1 MDDRK
6 IKILYV
12 ITKSNWGGAQRYVYD
27 LARGLPLDKFEIA
40 IAAGGSGLLTEKL
53 RETDIRA
60 ISIPFLQ
67 RNVNIIKEFL
77 SLFALIKIFN
87 HERPDIIHLNST
99 KIGGL
104 GAIAARFSSFAM
116 RYGSLVI
123 FTAHGWGFN
132 EDRPLVFRII
142 IFLAQWITVLF
153 SDIVICVS
161 RDVFRHGMYF
171 PFSQNKVRMID
182 LAIAKPLYFTKNEA
196 RNKLQTLLNKT
207 NFADSEFPRLP
218 DGQALIGCV
227 AELTKNKGLTYVIEA
242 VGQLPASGFQLLI
255 IGEGEERKKL
265 ETLIVKYGLQ
275 NTVFLLGFVPEAARY
290 LKAFDIFILPSITEA
305 GAYVLH
311 EAAYAEL
318 PAVATKV
325 GGIPG
330 VIKDGENGFLVPS
343 KNPEALAGALKK
355 LLDDEGLRKHM
366 GQKNHEIVS
375 QKFSLPRML
384 KETIDIYNG
393 R

>member
-1 MDDRK
+1 MDRK

-27 LARGLPLDKFEIA
+27 LARGLPWDKFEIA
-40 IAAGGSGLLTEKL
+40 VAAGGSGLLMEKL
-53 RETDIRA
+53 REAGIRA

-67 RNVNIIKEFL
+67 RDVNIIKEFL

-87 HERPDIIHLNST
+87 RERPDIIHLNST

-104 GAIAARFSSFAM
+104 GAAAAKISSLIT
-116 RYGSLVI
+116 RHSPLVI

-132 EDRPLVFRII
+132 EDRPLLLRII
-142 IFLAQWITVLF
+142 IFLAQWVTVLF

-161 RDVFRHGMYF
+161 RDVFRQGMYF
-171 PFSQNKVRMID
+171 PVSQNKLRMID
-182 LAIAKPLYFTKNEA
+182 LAVAKPLYFTKNEA
-196 RNKLQTLLNKT
+196 KNKLQTLLNKT
-207 NFADSEFPRLP
+207 NFADSGFPPLS
-218 DGQALIGCV
+218 DEQAWIGCI
-227 AELTKNKGLTYVIEA
+227 AELTKNKGLTYLIEA
-242 VGQLPASGFQLLI
+242 VGRLPASGFQLLI
-255 IGEGEERKKL
+255 IGEGEDRKKL

-275 NTVFLLGFVPEAARY
+275 NTAFLLGFVPEVARY
-290 LKAFDIFILPSITEA
+290 LKAFDIFVLPSITEA

-330 VIKDGENGFLVPS
+330 VIKDGENGFLVPP
-343 KNPEALAGALKK
+343 KNPEALAGALKR
-355 LLDDEGLRKHM
+355 LLDDEVLRKKM
-366 GQKNHEIVS
+366 GQKNYDLVS

-384 KETIDIYNG
+384 KETIDIYS
-393 R
+393 RA